1 MLNPAEAVIQQC
13 SSKSNFPIPSTEP
26 ACHGHSG
33 SESVQIPSSLFKYL
47 LVLQKVPCCALGH

>member
-13 SSKSNFPIPSTEP
+13 SKSNFPIPSTEP
-26 ACHGHSG
+26 ACHGHSV

-47 LVLQKVPCCALGH
+47 LVPQKVPYCILGH